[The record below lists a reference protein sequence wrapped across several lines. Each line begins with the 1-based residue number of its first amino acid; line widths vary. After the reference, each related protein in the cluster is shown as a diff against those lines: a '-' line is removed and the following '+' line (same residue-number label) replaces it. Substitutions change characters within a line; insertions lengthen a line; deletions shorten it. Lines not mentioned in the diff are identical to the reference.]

1 MFAAFVASS
10 AFSAAAFV
18 SEIAVFIFESVR
30 LISATSASRAF
41 PWLGV
46 S

>member
-30 LISATSASRAF
+30 LISATSASHAF

-46 S
+46 T